1 MKEEP
6 ERELIGKKK
15 PRPHGV
21 CTSRLHSPAL
31 RHVSLPFFFPPKHPF
46 PAGNKWD
53 GMASA
58 PRALLGPRAGDTG
71 VKSLFQKKT
80 SKAAFLI
87 PFSLP
92 NSFTWGFSISFVSK
106 EKKCCLNPFYEENN
120 PNHLPS
126 CRRFPRSP
134 HQLRFFKSAGVF
146 LAARGFSWVALAW
159 AWYTTVGPCSNIKA
173 GKILG
178 WGKKRGGWLGCRQGL
193 ISQWDLDA
201 ATLVLVFEGS
211 VGRRLGSFQ
220 AFWSLWNSSRVFT
233 RLWGSLQACWCL

>member
-6 ERELIGKKK
+6 EREIIGKKK

-31 RHVSLPFFFPPKHPF
+31 RHVRLPFFFPKNIPSLQ
-46 PAGNKWD
+46 ATS
-53 GMASA
+53 GMGW
-58 PRALLGPRAGDTG
+58 PRLLGPCAGDTG
-71 VKSLFQKKT
+71 VKSPFQKKK

-92 NSFTWGFSISFVSK
+92 SSFTWGFSISSVSK
-106 EKKCCLNPFYEENN
+106 ENKCCSNPSYEENN

-126 CRRFPRSP
+126 CRRFPRSR
-134 HQLRFFKSAGVF
+134 HQLRFFKSAGAF

-159 AWYTTVGPCSNIKA
+159 AWYTTMGPCSNIKA
-173 GKILG
+173 GKILD

-193 ISQWDLDA
+193 ISQWGLDA

-211 VGRRLGSFQ
+211 VGRRLGSF
-220 AFWSLWNSSRVFT
+220 
-233 RLWGSLQACWCL
+233 